1 MPVYSVSR
9 RRAIALLALTSI
21 LLITL
26 DLQGNSV
33 VRGMRGIF
41 SNIFEPV
48 QESARVV
55 TRPLENTWRGIT
67 NYGDLQA
74 ENERLQDRLDQQ
86 EGAFI
91 AALATVRDAQELLA
105 LNGIDNLADISSVTA
120 QVIGGTPSN
129 YSQTIEINQGSDR
142 GLRVGMP
149 VVNAAGLVGR
159 VTWVDNDRSLVLLA
173 DDSLYAI
180 PVQVVNQPDV
190 VPATTTTST
199 TTSTTTTSTT
209 TTSTTTS
216 TTSTSTPSPSG
227 PSTTVPGTPVLVDP
241 GSAATSLTTSSTGPP
256 IDLSGVDFGALAPT
270 TTGVIVTIAPGTVP
284 SGPTTTINI
293 DNLPAA
299 ETGIFRGRGIGS
311 APTVEFIDQN
321 SRFGEVR
328 VGALV
333 ITSGGSSSLA
343 PRGIVVGRVIKIVQR
358 TGTSGAVLEVRL
370 TAKLTSLNFVRVLLY
385 QPVATGTP

>member
-26 DLQGNSV
+26 DMQGNSV
-33 VRGMRGIF
+33 VRGLRGVF
-41 SNIFEPV
+41 SAIFEPV
-48 QESARVV
+48 QSSARVI
-55 TRPLENTWRGIT
+55 TRPLENSWRGIT
-67 NYGDLQA
+67 HYGELEA
-74 ENERLQDRLDQQ
+74 ENQRLQDQLDQQ

-91 AALATVRDAQELLA
+91 AALATARDAQELLA

-159 VTWVDNDRSLVLLA
+159 ITWVDNDRSLVLLA
-173 DDSLYAI
+173 NDSLYAI
-180 PVQVVNQPDV
+180 PVQVVNQPNI
-190 VPATTTTST
+190 VPATTTTTTTST
-199 TTSTTTTSTT
+199 TTSTTTTTSSTT
-209 TTSTTTS
+209 TTLPVAPPVSSIVNPNGIS
-216 TTSTSTPSPSG
+216 TTSTMT
-227 PSTTVPGTPVLVDP
+227 
-241 GSAATSLTTSSTGPP
+241 
-256 IDLSGVDFGALAPT
+256 IDLSDVDFRALAPT
-270 TTGVIVTIAPGTVP
+270 TTGAIVTIAPGTTAG
-284 SGPTTTINI
+284 GPTTTL
-293 DNLPAA
+293 NLDDLPIA
-299 ETGIFRGRGIGS
+299 ETGIFRGRGIDNS
-311 APTVEFIDQN
+311 PVVEFIDQN
-321 SRFGEVR
+321 SRFGEVQ

-333 ITSGGSSSLA
+333 FTSGGSQSLA
-343 PRGIVVGRVIKIVQR
+343 PRGIVVGRVIKIVER

-385 QPVATGTP
+385 QPVATGAP

>member
-9 RRAIALLALTSI
+9 RRAIALLALSSI

-33 VRGMRGIF
+33 VHGLRNIF
-41 SNIFEPV
+41 STIFEPV
-48 QESARVV
+48 QSSTRVI
-55 TRPLENTWRGIT
+55 TRPLENAWRGIT
-67 NYGDLQA
+67 HYGDLET
-74 ENERLQDRLDQQ
+74 ENERLQDQLDQQ

-120 QVIGGTPSN
+120 QVVGGTPSN

-159 VTWVDNDRSLVLLA
+159 ITWVDNNRSLVLLSN
-173 DDSLYAI
+173 DSLYAI
-180 PVQVVNQPDV
+180 PVQVVNQPDM
-190 VPATTTTST
+190 VPATTTTT
-199 TTSTTTTSTT
+199 TTTTTTPTTTTTSTSTTTTSTT
-209 TTSTTTS
+209 TTLAPVAPLVTAVVDPNASTTTS
-216 TTSTSTPSPSG
+216 TTSAVTSTTIDFSG
-227 PSTTVPGTPVLVDP
+227 
-241 GSAATSLTTSSTGPP
+241 
-256 IDLSGVDFGALAPT
+256 IDFGALAPT
-270 TTGVIVTIAPGTVP
+270 TTGVIVTIAPGTT
-284 SGPTTTINI
+284 SGGPTTTINL
-293 DNLPAA
+293 DDLPVA
-299 ETGIFRGRGIGS
+299 ETGIFRGRGIDN
-311 APTVEFIDQN
+311 APVVEFIDQN
-321 SRFGEVR
+321 SRFGEVQ

-333 ITSGGSSSLA
+333 ITSGGSQSLA
-343 PRGIVVGRVIKIVQR
+343 PRGIVVGRVIKIVER

-370 TAKLTSLNFVRVLLY
+370 TAKLTALNFVRVLLY

>member
-26 DLQGNSV
+26 DIQGNSV
-33 VRGMRGIF
+33 VRGLRGVF
-41 SNIFEPV
+41 STIFEPV
-48 QESARVV
+48 QSSARVI
-55 TRPLENTWRGIT
+55 TRPLENSWRGIT
-67 NYGDLQA
+67 NYGELEA
-74 ENERLQDRLDQQ
+74 ENQRLQDQLDQQ

-91 AALATVRDAQELLA
+91 AALATARDAQELLA

-159 VTWVDNDRSLVLLA
+159 ITWVDNDRSLVLLA
-173 DDSLYAI
+173 NDSLYAI
-180 PVQVVNQPDV
+180 PVQVVNQPNI
-190 VPATTTTST
+190 VPATTTTTTT

-209 TTSTTTS
+209 TTLPVVPPVSAVVDPNGITTTTQS
-216 TTSTSTPSPSG
+216 MTT
-227 PSTTVPGTPVLVDP
+227 TTV
-241 GSAATSLTTSSTGPP
+241 
-256 IDLSGVDFGALAPT
+256 DLSTVDFGALAPT
-270 TTGVIVTIAPGTVP
+270 TTGVIVTIAPGTTAG
-284 SGPTTTINI
+284 GPTTTL
-293 DNLPAA
+293 NLDDLPIA
-299 ETGIFRGRGIGS
+299 ETGIFRGRGIDN
-311 APTVEFIDQN
+311 APVVEFIDQN
-321 SRFGEVR
+321 SRFGEVQ

-333 ITSGGSSSLA
+333 FTSGGSQSLA
-343 PRGIVVGRVIKIVQR
+343 PRGIVVGRVIKIVER

-385 QPVATGTP
+385 QPVATGAP